1 MANYAQTN
9 IQLYQQLQEKEY
21 SQDDLLFI
29 HHSYELAAQYFS
41 GRYQENGKDFI
52 SHVVGTASVLAALSL
67 PREVVAAGLIH
78 NVYRNGDFGDGRC
91 GMTERRRER
100 IRQTVGQEIEQIVAR
115 FYSFSWGPHVWTH
128 LHEHLPTLN
137 ALDRTVVILN
147 LADTVEHGL
156 DFGYCYYDAKEAR
169 RYDSPSHRPLLIE
182 IARNL
187 GLPDLARALASIYTT
202 NSGIIIP
209 QEFQSTHGRGF
220 TIPQSCRRRLKV
232 IGQEGLI
239 HLSQRLRWV
248 VTGWVRLIHRILRK
262 VKRVYSS

>member
-1 MANYAQTN
+1 MATYAQTN
-9 IQLYQQLQEKEY
+9 IQLYQQLQEKGY

-29 HHSYELAAQYFS
+29 HNSYELAAQYFS
-41 GRYQENGKDFI
+41 GCFQRSGKDFI
-52 SHVVGTASVLAALSL
+52 AHVVGTASVLVSLSL
-67 PREVVAAGLIH
+67 PCVVVAAGLIH

-100 IRQTVGQEIEQIVAR
+100 IRQTVGQEVEQIVAR

-156 DFGYCYYDAKEAR
+156 DFGYCYYDVKEAR

-187 GLPDLARALASIYTT
+187 GLPDLARALASMYTT
-202 NSGIIIP
+202 NSGVIIP
-209 QEFQSTHGRGF
+209 QEFQNTQGRGF
-220 TIPQSCRRRLKV
+220 TIPKSCRRRLT
-232 IGQEGLI
+232 IIWQEDLI
-239 HLSQRLRWV
+239 HLSQRLCGV
-248 VTGWVRLIHRILRK
+248 LTGWVRPIHRILRK